1 MKLSGIQTPRNRR
14 LLYGIACVALFV
26 CLAAQLLLSI
36 RHLSM
41 TMDEGAHLYA
51 GYEHWRA
58 RDFGV
63 NPEHPPLVKLVA
75 AMPLLGLRLQQ
86 PHPPNPFFMAEEYM
100 GGAELLQI
108 NDGNR
113 LLLRGRTAVT
123 IFTLTLAVLVLAAG
137 YEMFGPA
144 AGLLALFLFAF
155 EPTVLAHGALVTTDM
170 GVATFVFGAVY
181 ALYRYVKRPGIGRL
195 AVFAVALGLA
205 MVAKLSGV
213 IVLPILVVC
222 VAVEF
227 LTHREGRRA
236 GSMAGELAIAVI
248 VSYGILWGF
257 YGFQYAARPDG
268 LFMVPPLPV
277 FAMQLPS
284 GAERWVVLHLA
295 RWHLLPE
302 AYLYGWTKL
311 PIDQIGHPAFLFGH
325 VYPRGVWYY
334 FPAAVLVKT
343 SLTMLLLVFS
353 VPLLF
358 LRQLRSFQRELSFLV
373 LPVVV
378 ILGAAMTSHLDIGV
392 RHVLPLYPF
401 FAVLGGAAAW
411 ALAEASR
418 VGRYAVA
425 ALLLFQIISS
435 LHAFPNYLPYG
446 NEAFGGS
453 GRTYR
458 ALADSNVDWGQQM
471 QQVQGYLRVHPA
483 RECWFATPQ
492 FFPSPVIPG
501 TPCKALPSG
510 FSFWA
515 GLPIMTIPEHIDGV
529 VLVGATDASGALWGG
544 DGMNPYQQF
553 EDGRPE
559 AKIANAVLVYRGS
572 FDVPLAAAQAH
583 YSHVAW
589 LLREGKAEHALAEAQ
604 TAASLV
610 PWSAQVHAELGQTL
624 LRVHREGEANEA
636 FAKAMQMAKAK
647 SPQDQSQMAELIEG
661 LRHPR
666 F

>member
-1 MKLSGIQTPRNRR
+1 
-14 LLYGIACVALFV
+14 
-26 CLAAQLLLSI
+26 
-36 RHLSM
+36 
-41 TMDEGAHLYA
+41 
-51 GYEHWRA
+51 
-58 RDFGV
+58 
-63 NPEHPPLVKLVA
+63 
-75 AMPLLGLRLQQ
+75 
-86 PHPPNPFFMAEEYM
+86 
-100 GGAELLQI
+100 
-108 NDGNR
+108 
-113 LLLRGRTAVT
+113 
-123 IFTLTLAVLVLAAG
+123 
-137 YEMFGPA
+137 
-144 AGLLALFLFAF
+144 
-155 EPTVLAHGALVTTDM
+155 
-170 GVATFVFGAVY
+170 
-181 ALYRYVKRPGIGRL
+181 
-195 AVFAVALGLA
+195 
-205 MVAKLSGV
+205 
-213 IVLPILVVC
+213 

-236 GSMAGELAIAVI
+236 GRMAGELALAVI
-248 VSYGILWGF
+248 VSYGILWAF
-257 YGFQYAARPDG
+257 YGFHYAARPDG

-358 LRQLRSFQRELSFLV
+358 VRQLRRFQRELSFLV

-392 RHVLPLYPF
+392 RHVLTLYPF

-425 ALLLFQIISS
+425 ALLLFQVISS

-471 QQVQGYLRVHPA
+471 QQVREYLQGHPA

-515 GLPIMTIPEHIDGV
+515 GLPMVTIPEHIDGV
-529 VLVGATDASGALWGG
+529 VLVGATDAAGALWGG

-572 FDVPLAAAQAH
+572 FDIPLAAAQAH
-583 YSHVAW
+583 YSHVGW
-589 LLREGKAEHALAEAQ
+589 LLREGKAEQALAEAQ

-610 PWSAQVHAELGQTL
+610 PWSAQVQAELGQTL
-624 LRVHREGEANEA
+624 LRLHREGEANEA
-636 FAKAMQMAKAK
+636 FAKALQMAKAK
-647 SPQDQSQMAELIEG
+647 SPQDQSQIAELIEG